1 LIAARS
7 GPAAWPGLTARSP
20 GISAARCVVL
30 SLVDIERGALERTAA
45 RGGGRY
51 ARCATFAPNPHDA
64 RRLST
69 NVRHVIF
76 GLLKAK
82 PDALTLR
89 LAVCDFA

>member
-45 RGGGRY
+45 RGGGPI
-51 ARCATFAPNPHDA
+51 C
-64 RRLST
+64 
-69 NVRHVIF
+69 
-76 GLLKAK
+76 
-82 PDALTLR
+82 TLR
-89 LAVCDFA
+89 DVRTQPS